1 VSSAAPN
8 YEHTEEAHKP
18 KNSPATT
25 TPVAA
30 PSVVGAVLSIFQ
42 TLILHTTS
50 SLIMSFYAPP
60 DGLASQSALLE
71 LYSQLVAVPQQ
82 Y

>member
-1 VSSAAPN
+1 MASGSPN

-42 TLILHTTS
+42 TFKLHTTS
-50 SLIMSFYAPP
+50 SLISSFVAL
-60 DGLASQSALLE
+60 DGAATQSVLSVPN
-71 LYSQLVAVPQQ
+71 SQLAAVLQQ

>member
-25 TPVAA
+25 TPVAV

-42 TLILHTTS
+42 TFKLHTTS
-50 SLIMSFYAPP
+50 T
-60 DGLASQSALLE
+60 
-71 LYSQLVAVPQQ
+71 
-82 Y
+82 

>member
-1 VSSAAPN
+1 VASAAPN

-25 TPVAA
+25 TPVAV

-42 TLILHTTS
+42 TFKLHTTS
-50 SLIMSFYAPP
+50 SLISSFVAV
-60 DGLASQSALLE
+60 DGEATQSALLE
-71 LYSQLVAVPQQ
+71 LYSQLAAAPQQ

>member
-1 VSSAAPN
+1 MSSAAPN
-8 YEHTEEAHKP
+8 YEHTELPHKP

-25 TPVAA
+25 TPVAV

-42 TLILHTTS
+42 TFKLHTTS
-50 SLIMSFYAPP
+50 SLISSFVAV
-60 DGLASQSALLE
+60 DGEATQSALLE
-71 LYSQLVAVPQQ
+71 LYSQLAAAVQQ

>member
-25 TPVAA
+25 TPVAV

-42 TLILHTTS
+42 TFKLHTTS
-50 SLIMSFYAPP
+50 SLISSFVALD
-60 DGLASQSALLE
+60 DGAATQSVLSVPN
-71 LYSQLVAVPQQ
+71 SQLTAVLQQ